1 MDAKTILNPKGW
13 LIGVGIVNILFSIM
27 NYMMGGDVAT
37 TALEAE
43 YGALSDRELAVATGY
58 EEGWGIFGIP
68 YGVLAIASGVLLSGS
83 DRAKM
88 ALTAGLTFIGD
99 LPCAGDHLE
108 RKRLRGSH
116 GTSRP
121 ALCGSDCLDGLRITS
136 T

>member
-58 EEGWGIFGIP
+58 EEGWGIFGHS
-68 YGVLAIASGVLLSGS
+68 L
-83 DRAKM
+83 R
-88 ALTAGLTFIGD
+88 
-99 LPCAGDHLE
+99 
-108 RKRLRGSH
+108 RLGH
-116 GTSRP
+116 
-121 ALCGSDCLDGLRITS
+121 CLGRSPLWF
-136 T
+136 

>member
-37 TALEAE
+37 TALETE

-68 YGVLAIASGVLLSGS
+68 YGVLG
-83 DRAKM
+83 
-88 ALTAGLTFIGD
+88 
-99 LPCAGDHLE
+99 H
-108 RKRLRGSH
+108 RLGPPPYR
-116 GTSRP
+116 
-121 ALCGSDCLDGLRITS
+121 L
-136 T
+136 